1 MDFRLY
7 TPSSETLSFSGT
19 VPPSLAAYII
29 EGCDNRCA
37 VSDSGSVVVSETRF
51 GPFRLRYIN
60 FIVKK
65 TGSFH
70 YQSLTPGFHT
80 VYALRGGWQYN
91 MGRQQDVVLPKGQFN
106 LFYTPS
112 ADYLLRFAQLRTYS
126 ILDIAWSKDY
136 LNELAPHYILLQD
149 FMQRVEDRASPTP
162 DMISPI
168 NAAMGLEIKTIV
180 RDLLEQDF
188 GSAGKQLAEARLTT
202 LLLQSLD
209 RITANRLNPG
219 SGLLPPYDMDKIQ
232 EAGEYLLENLDTPFT
247 LVELA
252 RKVGINDYKL
262 KRGFKKFFD
271 MTVFEF
277 LMRAR
282 MEKARQLLL
291 ETELPIQE
299 ISMILGYR
307 SIANFSAAFK
317 KYMGCPPSK
326 LKERMV
332 DQRFDR

>member
-7 TPSSETLSFSGT
+7 TSTSETLSFSGT
-19 VPPSLAAYII
+19 VPPSLAAFVI

-37 VSDSGSVVVSETRF
+37 VGDSGSVVVSETGF
-51 GPFRLRYIN
+51 GPFRLRCIN
-60 FIVKK
+60 FIIKK
-65 TGSFH
+65 AGSFH
-70 YQSLTPGFHT
+70 YQSLAPGFHT

-91 MGRQQDVVLPKGQFN
+91 TGRQQDIMLPKGQFN
-106 LFYTPS
+106 LFYTPPT
-112 ADYLLRFAQLRTYS
+112 DHLLRFAQLRTYS
-126 ILDIAWSKDY
+126 LLDITYSRDY
-136 LNELAPHYILLQD
+136 LYEFAPHYILLQD
-149 FMQRVEDRASPTP
+149 FLQRVDNRVSAAP
-162 DMISPI
+162 DKISPI
-168 NAAMGLEIKTIV
+168 NAGMGLEIKTLV

-188 GSAGKQLAEARLTT
+188 SGAEKQLAASRLTT

-209 RITANRLNPG
+209 RITANRLDPV

-252 RKVGINDYKL
+252 RKIGINDYKL

-277 LMRAR
+277 LIRAR

-326 LKERMV
+326 LKTQM
-332 DQRFDR
+332 DAN

>member
-1 MDFRLY
+1 MDYRLY
-7 TPSSETLSFSGT
+7 TSSAETLSFSKT

-29 EGCDNRCA
+29 AGCDNRCA
-37 VSDSGSVVVSETRF
+37 VGDSGSVVVSETGF
-51 GPFRLRYIN
+51 GPFRLRCIN
-60 FIVKK
+60 FIIKK
-65 TGSFH
+65 AGSFH
-70 YQSLTPGFHT
+70 YQSFTPGFHT

-91 MGRQQDVVLPKGQFN
+91 MGRQQDIILPKGQFN
-106 LFYTPS
+106 LFYTPPT
-112 ADYLLRFAQLRTYS
+112 DHLLRFAQPRTYS
-126 ILDIAWSKDY
+126 LLDITYSRDY
-136 LNELAPHYILLQD
+136 LDELAPHYILLQD
-149 FMQRVEDRASPTP
+149 FLQKVESRASPAP

-168 NAAMGLEIKTIV
+168 NAGMGLEIKTIV

-188 GSAGKQLAEARLTT
+188 GGTEKQLAEARLTC

-271 MTVFEF
+271 ITVFEF

-291 ETELPIQE
+291 ETDLPIKE
-299 ISMILGYR
+299 IAMILGYR

-317 KYMGCPPSK
+317 KYMGLPPSK
-326 LKERMV
+326 LKQDNANRGE
-332 DQRFDR
+332 